1 MKHDRFVD
9 NKRRRHIM
17 KKALATLLAI
27 ALLACGI
34 ASAETIRVASH
45 NAIVEGNAYRTQYE
59 LDIQAAA
66 EAAAE
71 YGYDVSYSSFVAN
84 KDPSLESQMLEQSI
98 NEAYDI
104 IVIDPIAPTG
114 LDPII
119 EKAKDA
125 GVIWIN
131 CDCEYYSDEIINVC
145 LNQYQWA
152 YDGAKYV
159 AEKVGKGGKVIVF
172 DAIDGNAANEQREQA
187 FNDIIAE
194 YELEVVKRVNHNW
207 DAALAQQLMTEI
219 INSGVEYDGII
230 CSNQA
235 YFIFNALNE
244 AGAKYPKV
252 IAVDDHTGWA
262 QNMLTMNKDAEV
274 MPYLFISNTPGVGAT
289 GLNIALNLL
298 AGKELRDDIYG
309 NPDYNSIYIASTF
322 QFSYENQEEYR
333 DYMMALNTNNK
344 ATFWLTIDECLEQF
358 FVA

>member
-1 MKHDRFVD
+1 
-9 NKRRRHIM
+9 M
-17 KKALATLLAI
+17 KKILATLLALV
-27 ALLACGI
+27 LLLGSV

-45 NAIVEGNAYRTQYE
+45 NAVVEGNAYRVQYE

-66 EAAAE
+66 QAASE
-71 YGYDVSYSSFVAN
+71 YGFDVSYSSFVAN

-98 NEAYDI
+98 NEGYDI
-104 IVIDPIAPTG
+104 IIIDPIAPTG

-125 GVIWIN
+125 GIIWLN

-145 LNQYQWA
+145 LDQYKWA
-152 YDGAKYV
+152 YDGAKFL
-159 AEKVGKGGKVIVF
+159 AEKIGKGAKVIVF
-172 DAIDGNAANEQREQA
+172 DATDGNAANELREAA

-219 INSGVEYDGII
+219 INSGVEYDGIM

-235 YFIFNALNE
+235 FFIFNALDE
-244 AGAKYPKV
+244 AGAAYPKA

-262 QNMLTMNKDAEV
+262 QNMLTLNAEEEV
-274 MPYLFISNTPGVGAT
+274 MPYLFISNTPGVGA
-289 GLNIALNLL
+289 IALNIGLNML
-298 AGKELRDDIYG
+298 SGKELRDDIYG
-309 NPDYNSIYIASTF
+309 NTDYNSIYVASTF

-333 DYMMALNTNNK
+333 DYMMALDTNNK
-344 ATFWLTIDECLEQF
+344 ATFWYTYDECAELYF
-358 FVA
+358 K

>member
-1 MKHDRFVD
+1 
-9 NKRRRHIM
+9 M
-17 KKALATLLAI
+17 KKVLVTLLAAVLI
-27 ALLACGI
+27 LCSV

-45 NAIVEGNAYRTQYE
+45 NAVVEGNAYRTEYE
-59 LDIQAAA
+59 LDIQKAA
-66 EAAAE
+66 EEAAE

-98 NEAYDI
+98 NEGYDI
-104 IVIDPIAPTG
+104 IIIDPISPTG

-125 GVIWIN
+125 GIIWLN

-145 LNQYQWA
+145 LDQYQWA
-152 YDGAKYV
+152 YDGAKFV
-159 AEKVGKGGKVIVF
+159 AEKLGKGAKVVVF

-187 FNDIIAE
+187 FNDIIEE

-219 INSGVEYDGII
+219 INSGVEYDGIL

-235 YFIFNALNE
+235 FFILNAFDE
-244 AGAKYPKV
+244 AGAAYPKA
-252 IAVDDHTGWA
+252 IALDDHTGWA
-262 QNMLTMNKDAEV
+262 QNMLTLNAEEEV
-274 MPYLFISNTPGVGAT
+274 LPYLFISNTPGVGAT
-289 GLNIALNLL
+289 ALNIGLNLL
-298 AGKELRDDIYG
+298 AGHELRDDIYG
-309 NPDYNSIYIASTF
+309 NPEYNSIYIASTF

-333 DYMMALNTNNK
+333 DYMMALDTNNK
-344 ATFWLTIDECLEQF
+344 ATFWYDIDECLEKY